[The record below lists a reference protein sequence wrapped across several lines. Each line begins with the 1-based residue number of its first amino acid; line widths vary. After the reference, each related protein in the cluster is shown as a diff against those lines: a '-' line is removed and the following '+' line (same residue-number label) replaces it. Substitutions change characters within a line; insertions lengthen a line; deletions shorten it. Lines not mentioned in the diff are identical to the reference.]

1 MSKVL
6 RRTPPGAARQ
16 ARDGAGASGLLSGSR
31 LADMGPLSETCLALW
46 VVRASSG
53 SAL

>member
-1 MSKVL
+1 MNKAL
-6 RRTPPGAARQ
+6 RRTPPGAPRQ

-31 LADMGPLSETCLALW
+31 LVDMGPMSETCFARW
-46 VVRASSG
+46 VDRASSG